1 MHKCYFKPRED
12 EEITILELEN
22 HPSFIST
29 EDWGTKIVD
38 LLRKDDCKIVNWCFG
53 VFAIVWS
60 VDRKEFNGLIFKLI
74 KREWER
80 QL

>member
-29 EDWGTKIVD
+29 ED
-38 LLRKDDCKIVNWCFG
+38 
-53 VFAIVWS
+53 
-60 VDRKEFNGLIFKLI
+60 
-74 KREWER
+74 
-80 QL
+80 